1 MGLRESLQALM
12 PKVIT
17 MLGTIAVTAVYH
29 SVGTFTYDTTTGA
42 NVETGGSDTTTKC
55 AVVDY
60 TQEEIQKNTKYEIF
74 MTDKKVLIPSL
85 SLPGVVPKVTDYLTI
100 DSVVYKV
107 ISKTIDPAEAMWE
120 IQARV

>member
-1 MGLRESLQALM
+1 MGLKENIQALM
-12 PKVIT
+12 PRVIT
-17 MLGTIAVTAVYH
+17 MLGTLASTATYH
-29 SVGTFTYDTTTGA
+29 SVGTFVYDPATGA
-42 NVETGGSDTTTKC
+42 NVETGGSDTSVQC

-85 SLPGVVPKVTDYLTI
+85 SLPGVVPKVTDYLTV

-107 ISKTIDPAEAMWE
+107 ISKTVDPAEAMWE